1 MNFKRKI
8 GLFFIDHGRQI
19 VVIVAVITGIILAIQ
34 GLDYYY
40 KIKNTNNNVTIS
52 EESKTTLPNI
62 DIEKNKENKK
72 IINQFVNYCNDG
84 NIEEAYQMISTNC
97 KIEKFKDI
105 NTFKKNYIEKV
116 FKIKQEIEISRMQDA
131 SYEITYTDDAL
142 LSGGKGKNE
151 KKDYVYII
159 SENDGDKISI
169 NVKNSIL
176 GVKKMGDNIK
186 QIIWMSVKKYVFIAI
201 AVVALGAFLGISIL
215 AVFNEAAGDD
225 SEDDSGEDTGSG
237 DPSSSFYTRIK
248 RTN

>member
-19 VVIVAVITGIILAIQ
+19 AVITAIIAGIILAIQ

-40 KIKNTNNNVTIS
+40 KVKNNDNNNSSKI
-52 EESKTTLPNI
+52 EENSSNIILPS
-62 DIEKNKENKK
+62 IETDKNKKNKN
-72 IINQFVNYCNDG
+72 IIKQFVNYCNDE

-116 FKIKQEIEISRMQDA
+116 FKIKQDIQISRMQDA

-169 NVKNSIL
+169 NVKNSI
-176 GVKKMGDNIK
+176 
-186 QIIWMSVKKYVFIAI
+186 
-201 AVVALGAFLGISIL
+201 
-215 AVFNEAAGDD
+215 
-225 SEDDSGEDTGSG
+225 
-237 DPSSSFYTRIK
+237 
-248 RTN
+248 

>member
-169 NVKNSIL
+169 NVKNSI
-176 GVKKMGDNIK
+176 
-186 QIIWMSVKKYVFIAI
+186 
-201 AVVALGAFLGISIL
+201 
-215 AVFNEAAGDD
+215 
-225 SEDDSGEDTGSG
+225 
-237 DPSSSFYTRIK
+237 
-248 RTN
+248 

>member
-116 FKIKQEIEISRMQDA
+116 FKIKQDIQISRMQDA

-169 NVKNSIL
+169 NVKNSI
-176 GVKKMGDNIK
+176 
-186 QIIWMSVKKYVFIAI
+186 
-201 AVVALGAFLGISIL
+201 
-215 AVFNEAAGDD
+215 
-225 SEDDSGEDTGSG
+225 
-237 DPSSSFYTRIK
+237 
-248 RTN
+248 

>member
-1 MNFKRKI
+1 MKFKRKI

-19 VVIVAVITGIILAIQ
+19 VVIVAVIAGIILAIQ

-40 KIKNTNNNVTIS
+40 KTKNTNNNVTIS

-84 NIEEAYQMISTNC
+84 NIEEAYKMISTNC

-116 FKIKQEIEISRMQDA
+116 FKIKQDIQISRMQDA

-169 NVKNSIL
+169 NVKNSI
-176 GVKKMGDNIK
+176 
-186 QIIWMSVKKYVFIAI
+186 
-201 AVVALGAFLGISIL
+201 
-215 AVFNEAAGDD
+215 
-225 SEDDSGEDTGSG
+225 
-237 DPSSSFYTRIK
+237 
-248 RTN
+248 

>member
-1 MNFKRKI
+1 MAII
-8 GLFFIDHGRQI
+8 GAVLGDIAGSQYEFTRMRPKDLDWKNCELFTKKCRFTDDTVLTIGTKK
-19 VVIVAVITGIILAIQ
+19 AILEDKESV
-34 GLDYYY
+34 LPTLN
-40 KIKNTNNNVTIS
+40 KNTNNNVTIS

-169 NVKNSIL
+169 NVKNSI
-176 GVKKMGDNIK
+176 
-186 QIIWMSVKKYVFIAI
+186 
-201 AVVALGAFLGISIL
+201 
-215 AVFNEAAGDD
+215 
-225 SEDDSGEDTGSG
+225 
-237 DPSSSFYTRIK
+237 
-248 RTN
+248 

>member
-1 MNFKRKI
+1 MKFKRKI

-19 VVIVAVITGIILAIQ
+19 VVIVAVIAGIILAIQ

-40 KIKNTNNNVTIS
+40 KTKNTNNNVTIS

-84 NIEEAYQMISTNC
+84 NIEEAYKMISTNC
-97 KIEKFKDI
+97 KIEKFPDI
-105 NTFKKNYIEKV
+105 NIFRRNYIEKI

-169 NVKNSIL
+169 NVKNSI
-176 GVKKMGDNIK
+176 
-186 QIIWMSVKKYVFIAI
+186 
-201 AVVALGAFLGISIL
+201 
-215 AVFNEAAGDD
+215 
-225 SEDDSGEDTGSG
+225 
-237 DPSSSFYTRIK
+237 
-248 RTN
+248 